1 MFKLSIFIIYTI
13 KAYTCIVL
21 KFDVFHFNVIF
32 VRYILV
38 GRPSGELDLVWFDFI
53 LWVDI
58 LILTCVTLHSNLF
71 LEPNRAMRVQ
81 FLVQVNNRPTTLIQ
95 ITFSSVSRARYVNHS
110 RASSYGLINYVQ
122 NNPEFT
128 KYFKWS
134 EHYLFFA
141 YCKQQIF
148 WLERLLLFQLWPLKT
163 DIDIFCMDWVNLWFK
178 WDRCQSRVLVICK
191 HLVWLI

>member
-134 EHYLFFA
+134 ENYLFFA
-141 YCKQQIF
+141 YCKTTNILTGTSSF
-148 WLERLLLFQLWPLKT
+148 ISVVAFKDWHRHLLHGLS
-163 DIDIFCMDWVNLWFK
+163 
-178 WDRCQSRVLVICK
+178 QS
-191 HLVWLI
+191 LIQVG